1 MFNEKDL
8 LVRLQNGETMDDIAK
23 DLSAALN
30 AANKE
35 YEIQKEK
42 QKREEEEMWHKK
54 EEEVQKKID
63 LANIMDD
70 FMDWAQIY
78 GECPLIVK
86 YLKHMS
92 AEEMLEAIP
101 VVEKAVKV
109 REDMENWLASFKE
122 SAEKVS
128 RPAIKATP
136 AMKAIDKT
144 TDTDDILESFMKIMG
159 W

>member
-8 LVRLQNGETMDDIAK
+8 LARLQNGETMDDIAK
-23 DLSAALN
+23 ELTAALN

-42 QKREEEEMWHKK
+42 QKREEEEMWRKK

-78 GECPLIVK
+78 GECPVIVK

-109 REDMENWLASFKE
+109 REDMEHWLASFTVP
-122 SAEKVS
+122 AAKVARS
-128 RPAIKATP
+128 TKKDTDKKA
-136 AMKAIDKT
+136 
-144 TDTDDILESFMKIMG
+144 DDILETFMKSMG

>member
-8 LVRLQNGETMDDIAK
+8 LARLQNGETMDDIAK
-23 DLSAALN
+23 ELTAALN

-42 QKREEEEMWHKK
+42 QKREEEEMWRKK

-109 REDMENWLASFKE
+109 REDMENWLASFTVP
-122 SAEKVS
+122 AAKVARS
-128 RPAIKATP
+128 SK
-136 AMKAIDKT
+136 KDIDKKA
-144 TDTDDILESFMKIMG
+144 DDILETFMKTMG

>member
-23 DLSAALN
+23 ELTAALN

-42 QKREEEEMWHKK
+42 QKREEEEMWRKK

-78 GECPLIVK
+78 GECPVIVK

-109 REDMENWLASFKE
+109 REDMENWLASFTVP
-122 SAEKVS
+122 AAKVARS
-128 RPAIKATP
+128 SK
-136 AMKAIDKT
+136 KDIDKKA
-144 TDTDDILESFMKIMG
+144 DDILETFMKSMG

>member
-109 REDMENWLASFKE
+109 REDMENWLASFTVP
-122 SAEKVS
+122 AAKVARS
-128 RPAIKATP
+128 SK
-136 AMKAIDKT
+136 KDIDKKA
-144 TDTDDILESFMKIMG
+144 DDILETFMKSMG

>member
-8 LVRLQNGETMDDIAK
+8 LARLQNGETMDDIAK
-23 DLSAALN
+23 ELTAALN

-42 QKREEEEMWHKK
+42 QKREEEEMWRKK
-54 EEEVQKKID
+54 EAEVQKKID
-63 LANIMDD
+63 LESIIDD
-70 FMDWAQIY
+70 FIDWAQIY

-86 YLKHMS
+86 YLKDMS
-92 AEEMLEAIP
+92 AEEMLEALP

-109 REDMENWLASFKE
+109 REDMEKWVASFKE
-122 SAEKVS
+122 SAEKVAA

-136 AMKAIDKT
+136 AMKAVDKSA
-144 TDTDDILESFMKIMG
+144 DDLLESFLKSVG

>member
-8 LVRLQNGETMDDIAK
+8 LARLQNGETMDDIAK
-23 DLSAALN
+23 ELTAALN

-42 QKREEEEMWHKK
+42 QKREEEEMWRKK

-86 YLKHMS
+86 YLKQMS

-109 REDMENWLASFKE
+109 REDMENWLASFTVP
-122 SAEKVS
+122 AAKVAK
-128 RPAIKATP
+128 PAVKAV
-136 AMKAIDKT
+136 DKT
-144 TDTDDILESFMKIMG
+144 TDDIIESFMKSMG

>member
-109 REDMENWLASFKE
+109 REDMENWLASFTVP
-122 SAEKVS
+122 AAKVARS
-128 RPAIKATP
+128 PKKDVDKKA
-136 AMKAIDKT
+136 
-144 TDTDDILESFMKIMG
+144 DDILETFMKTMG

>member
-23 DLSAALN
+23 ELTAALN

-42 QKREEEEMWHKK
+42 QKREEEEMWRKK
-54 EEEVQKKID
+54 EAEVQKKID
-63 LANIMDD
+63 LESIMDD
-70 FMDWAQIY
+70 FIDWAQIY
-78 GECPLIVK
+78 GECPVIVK
-86 YLKHMS
+86 YLKRMS
-92 AEEMLEAIP
+92 AEEMLEALP

-122 SAEKVS
+122 SAEKVAT

-136 AMKAIDKT
+136 AMKAIDKKA
-144 TDTDDILESFMKIMG
+144 DDILETFMKSMG

>member
-8 LVRLQNGETMDDIAK
+8 LARLQNGETMDDIAK
-23 DLSAALN
+23 ELTAALN

-42 QKREEEEMWHKK
+42 QKREEEEMWRKK

-78 GECPLIVK
+78 GECPVIVK

-109 REDMENWLASFKE
+109 REDMENWLASFTVP
-122 SAEKVS
+122 AAKVARS
-128 RPAIKATP
+128 SK
-136 AMKAIDKT
+136 KDIDKKA
-144 TDTDDILESFMKIMG
+144 DDILETFMKTMG